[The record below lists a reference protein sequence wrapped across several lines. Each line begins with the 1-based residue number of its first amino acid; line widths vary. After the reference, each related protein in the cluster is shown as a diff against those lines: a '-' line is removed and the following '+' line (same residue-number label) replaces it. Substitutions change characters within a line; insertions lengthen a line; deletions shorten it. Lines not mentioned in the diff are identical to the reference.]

1 MKPAKISKEYQQD
14 LLKTQLV
21 DLIDMSHSL
30 VQLADKFN
38 WLRID
43 ELCAAKFCEDNGRPG
58 LSSRLVIGLL
68 LLKQMNGLS
77 DEEVCSKFI
86 ENPYYQYFC
95 GNRHFE
101 HQLAMT
107 SESLTQ
113 WRKRL
118 GDKVFQQILVET
130 INLGLAEEV
139 IDPKELSEVISDTTV
154 QEKNISYP
162 TDGKLLCRAI
172 EHLVRAGKAIGI
184 KFRQTYHKL
193 APQLRNKV
201 ARLLHARKPGQA
213 KKHLKTLRTLL
224 GRVTRDVERKSNAL
238 ANQSGSAFEA
248 LQSKLKLATKIFEQK
263 RDSKDKVYSLHEP
276 DTSCIAKGKAH
287 KKYEYGSKVGL
298 ISTMKS
304 SFIIAI
310 EAFQGNPYDGK
321 TLPSLLL
328 QAESNTGIKVET
340 MVLDKGFRGCKKT
353 NPEIKVML
361 SGDRNLTPEEKEQ
374 LNQRSKIEATI
385 GLSKS
390 KCGLGRNFLKGVAG
404 DKLNATLSAIAYNL
418 KMILRV
424 IFYLIIGCLFYV
436 NGKQK
441 PNRIIMA
448 GFEMGFFSID

>member
-1 MKPAKISKEYQQD
+1 MKPAKRSKEYQQD

-38 WLRID
+38 WQRID
-43 ELCAAKFCEDNGRPG
+43 ELCAAKFCQDNGRPG

-77 DEEVCSKFI
+77 DEEICSKFI

-101 HQLAMT
+101 HQLVMK

-118 GDKVFQQILVET
+118 GDELFQQILIET
-130 INLGLAEEV
+130 INLGLEENV
-139 IDPKELSEVISDTTV
+139 IAPKELSEVISDTTV

-172 EHLVRAGKAIGI
+172 EHLVKSGKDVGI
-184 KFRQTYHKL
+184 KFRQTYHKQ
-193 APQLRNKV
+193 APQLRNRV
-201 ARLLHARKPGQA
+201 ACLLHARKPGQA
-213 KKHLKTLRTLL
+213 KKYLKTLRTLL
-224 GRVTRDVERKSNAL
+224 GRIIRDVERKSGSL
-238 ANQSGSAFEA
+238 VNQSGKAFET
-248 LQSKLKLATKIFEQK
+248 LQIKLKLANRIFEQK
-263 RDSKDKVYSLHEP
+263 RDSKDKIYSIHEP
-276 DTSCIAKGKAH
+276 DVSCIAKGKAH

-298 ISTMKS
+298 ISTIKN
-304 SFIIAI
+304 SFIIAV
-310 EAFQGNPYDGK
+310 ESFKGNPYDGK

-328 QAESNTGIKVET
+328 QAESNTGIKIAT
-340 MVLDKGFRGCKKT
+340 IVLDKGFRGCKKS
-353 NPEIKVML
+353 NPGIKVML

-374 LNQRSKIEATI
+374 LNQRSKIEGTI

-424 IFYLIIGCLFYV
+424 IFYLIIEYV
-436 NGKQK
+436 MN
-441 PNRIIMA
+441 
-448 GFEMGFFSID
+448 FVSI